1 MEDKDHQGFR
11 DDIAALRKHQEMADD
26 QRRLDHD
33 ALTRDVRQ
41 ILERL
46 NQRAGAERLVAG
58 MLRFLATIGLG
69 GLATLVATWVATHV
83 NIAWPDIH
91 AIVAIDPPRPGAVP
105 TK

>member
-83 NIAWPDIH
+83 NITWPDIH
-91 AIVAIDPPRPGAVP
+91 AMVAIDPPKPGSVP
-105 TK
+105 VK